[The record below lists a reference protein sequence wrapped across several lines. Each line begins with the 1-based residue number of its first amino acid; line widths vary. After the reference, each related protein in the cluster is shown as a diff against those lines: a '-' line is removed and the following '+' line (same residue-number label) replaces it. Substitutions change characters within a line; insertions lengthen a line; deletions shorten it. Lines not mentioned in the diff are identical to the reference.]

1 MAVGCFV
8 LVVFLLVLY
17 VANTAPWFLLIIP
30 VAIAAAIVAYV
41 VNKRNN
47 KIASIAAFTTQA
59 KLVDDFA
66 AQLEAGKNTADAN
79 FALKKGEVVLASLD
93 NIKLLEWVSTGSTYQ
108 GGSAGFSFRVMRGV
122 SYRVGRSSGQLV
134 RNPPALKTL
143 DVGTVNFT
151 TERIT
156 FVGLRETR
164 AYDVAKILNLNIDHN
179 GQTVMISVANRKTPS
194 ALQGSSFDV
203 VGPGF
208 LVQTALTVHNSG
220 AQAGAAE
227 LRESAIALRG
237 AAEATRVELGLT
249 S

>member
-47 KIASIAAFTTQA
+47 KIASIASFTTQA
-59 KLVDDFA
+59 KLVDEFA

-79 FALKKGEVVLASLD
+79 IALKKGEVVLASLD

-156 FVGLRETR
+156 FVG
-164 AYDVAKILNLNIDHN
+164 
-179 GQTVMISVANRKTPS
+179 
-194 ALQGSSFDV
+194 
-203 VGPGF
+203 
-208 LVQTALTVHNSG
+208 
-220 AQAGAAE
+220 
-227 LRESAIALRG
+227 
-237 AAEATRVELGLT
+237 
-249 S
+249 